1 MSGKNTSSERSEIDI
16 ERLTK
21 LEKLIQMRQ
30 DALKINDR
38 LMEPDIDAVVT
49 AEKDLAKL
57 RDQSFGEN
65 QDMMTP
71 QQHESAKKDFGYFL
85 TLLELA
91 IGYHM
96 PATCENNTVD

>member
-1 MSGKNTSSERSEIDI
+1 MSGKSSSNEKNDLDI

-38 LMEPDIDAVVT
+38 LMGSDIDAVVT

-57 RDQSFGEN
+57 RDQFFDEN